1 MKLSEMTF
9 RRKFS
14 LNLYKSLS
22 CPLAEM
28 TFTTDFTDTVRGDL
42 YPIIKK
48 TEGTE
53 ETVLHEGYRVKGSAT
68 RLFAAFFPYAT
79 YKMTVGE
86 LCGSAGFVFSAPA
99 TSCAVKA
106 RPTDS
111 GREIAIAHEGGE
123 ETLALPEKCSGVFEM
138 IVSLRPG
145 HFDIFYC
152 VSGVIDYLGS
162 FCVPSFKDSTRNDFY
177 QSAKVFVS
185 LEDAFI
191 TKVSSCV
198 DCGNGQADIR
208 PLKYENGD
216 VIIESGR
223 VFLTLSVRLIQGGY
237 QAVVSWVPGTL
248 DFKMEGALFY
258 AADDD
263 RIHGDVASAIVLDR
277 RDGVW
282 HLWQR
287 SGACGHVLAY
297 TSFKSDIRY
306 GINVIDVT
314 GLPHMTGADI
324 DDTLFLGKKG
334 DEDPEFIYDE
344 KTKKWLFCLCRVTEA
359 THKYQYYFFESDR
372 PDSGYKWIGCGP
384 AGEETG
390 GSIVKHEGK
399 LYFVCGN
406 SFSAKSDYR
415 VYEWGKFDEF
425 TNLVTDY
432 PDGGFRGW
440 GTIIPVNV
448 GTRRRYY
455 WLTFD
460 RFLTSKIYNWSY
472 GNVYCF
478 EAEGIF
484 KPE

>member
-1 MKLSEMTF
+1 MNLSEMIF

-14 LNLYKSLS
+14 LNFYKNLS

-28 TFTTDFTDTVRGDL
+28 TFTTDFTETNRGDL
-42 YPIIKK
+42 YPIIKIS
-48 TEGTE
+48 EGAE
-53 ETVLHEGYRVKGSAT
+53 ESVLHDGYRVKGSAT

-79 YKMTVGE
+79 YKMTVSE
-86 LCGSAGFVFSAPA
+86 LSGSAGFIFNAPDTSATLLMRA
-99 TSCAVKA
+99 
-106 RPTDS
+106 S
-111 GREIAIAHEGGE
+111 GSKREITILHDDGE
-123 ETLALPEKCSGVFEM
+123 QMLAMPEKCSGEVELT
-138 IVSLRPG
+138 VSLRPG
-145 HFDIFYC
+145 NFDIFYT
-152 VSGVIDYLGS
+152 VKGVTDYLGS
-162 FCVPSFKDSTRNDFY
+162 FKVPSFKESTRNDFY
-177 QSAKVFVS
+177 QPAKVLVT
-185 LEDAFI
+185 LTDAFV
-191 TKVSSCV
+191 TKVSSCI
-198 DCGNGQADIR
+198 DCGIGQADIR

-216 VIIESGR
+216 VITERGR
-223 VFLTLSVRLIQGGY
+223 VFLTLSTRLTEGGY

-258 AADDD
+258 AADDK
-263 RIHGDVASAIVLDR
+263 RIHGDVATAIVLDR

-306 GINVIDVT
+306 GVNVIDVV

-344 KTKKWLFCLCRVTEA
+344 KRKKWLFCLCRVTEA
-359 THKYQYYFFESDR
+359 TRKYQYYFFESDR
-372 PDSGYKWIGCGP
+372 PDTGYKWIGCGP
-384 AGEETG
+384 QGEETG

-415 VYEWGKFDEF
+415 VYEWGKFDKFE
-425 TNLVTDY
+425 NLKTDF

-460 RFLTSKIYNWSY
+460 RFLTSKIFNWSY

-478 EAEGIF
+478 EAEGIY